1 MTTQL
6 RGSGITLDKIM
17 SSSSEAQRKTNIV
30 CTMGPSCWD
39 TDKLVEL
46 IDAGMNVAR
55 LNFSHANHEEHLERI
70 KMIRELNEEKNTY
83 VGILADTK
91 GPEIRVGQMDGAV
104 RFEKGDIV
112 KISKEPVLGNHDM
125 FHIDCP
131 ELFEDLT
138 VGQFILID
146 DGKMKFEIKAMS
158 KDIMTVETLNPGVI
172 KTRKG
177 VNVPNVKLS
186 MPFVSEKD
194 RSDILFAA
202 EHNVDVIALS
212 FVRRAEDVLEVRNI
226 LKEAGKSDIEL
237 IAKIENQEG
246 VDNLESI
253 LEVVDGIMV
262 ARGDLGV
269 EVSTQLVPIYQKK
282 IIRLANEVG
291 KPVITATHMLESM
304 VSNPR
309 PTRAEASDVANAI
322 LDGSDAIMLSGET
335 AAGDYPIE
343 AVQTMDTIA
352 LAIEP
357 ILPYESRLRRAL
369 KIDKPTINDA
379 IGIAVSQAA
388 LSLPTADVIVAF
400 TETGGTAKRISRFR
414 PADPIIAVTDRKE
427 TCTRLSYYWGVTAYY
442 SKTVDDFTSYDD
454 VAIKTAKKYGF
465 EPGTTVI
472 TTSGWA
478 QHHGATNTLRII
490 TIPEK

>member
-1 MTTQL
+1 M
-6 RGSGITLDKIM
+6 I
-17 SSSSEAQRKTNIV
+17 RKTKII
-30 CTMGPSCWD
+30 CTVGPAID
-39 TDKLVEL
+39 TKEMLSKM

-55 LNFSHANHEEHLERI
+55 LNFSHADHAEHLARI
-70 KMIRELNEEKNTY
+70 KVIRELNAEKNTY

-91 GPEIRVGQMDGAV
+91 GPEIRVGQMDGV
-104 RFEKGDIV
+104 VPFKTGDIV
-112 KISKEPVLGNHDM
+112 EISKEPVLGTNKK
-125 FHIDCP
+125 FHIDVP
-131 ELFEDLT
+131 ELFDDL
-138 VGQFILID
+138 VPGQFILVD
-146 DGKMKFEIKAMS
+146 DGKIKFEVLDVTS
-158 KDIMTVETLNPGVI
+158 DIITVKTLNPGVI
-172 KTRKG
+172 KTKKG

-186 MPFVSEKD
+186 MPFLSEKD
-194 RSDILFAA
+194 RSDILFVA
-202 EHNVDVIALS
+202 EQNVDVIALS
-212 FVRRAEDVLEVRNI
+212 FVRRMEDVLEVREL
-226 LKEAGKSDIEL
+226 LKSVGKEKIEL

-282 IIRLANEVG
+282 IIRLANEMG

-304 VSNPR
+304 TSNPR

-322 LDGSDAIMLSGET
+322 LDGSDAIMLSGES

-343 AVQTMDTIA
+343 AVTTMDTIA
-352 LAIEP
+352 RAIEP
-357 ILPYESRLRRAL
+357 TLPYESRLRRAQ

-414 PADPIIAVTDRKE
+414 PADPIIAVTDHKE

-442 SKTVDDFTSYDD
+442 SPKVNDFSSYDE
-454 VAIKTAKKYGF
+454 VAIKAAIEFGF
-465 EPGTTVI
+465 NPGTTVI
-472 TTSGWA
+472 TTSGW
-478 QHHGATNTLRII
+478 QQKHGSTNTLRII
-490 TIPEK
+490 CIPA